1 MKAQTIEQFIKE
13 KGITPSQLARACGV
27 SKQQV
32 TQFQSSN
39 YIIIDGS
46 RFYSSRKH
54 EINHDVLEQMMK
66 ENASKKIES

>member
-13 KGITPSQLARACGV
+13 KGITPSQLAKACGV

-39 YIIIDGS
+39 YIVIDGG

-54 EINHDVLEQMMK
+54 EIDQDLLAQLMK
-66 ENASKKIES
+66 ENAAKAES